1 MSTGNDGRTRS
12 DVLLVGSMP
21 YDDVEQVFRA
31 AGPALRGHAGWL
43 PDGEVNERKNWV
55 GMLPQFVYPENP
67 ALEETMAPP
76 EHELEQPDRDE
87 ARPPVEDIPGIW
99 NWRVRPGAQV
109 RFDNLRYGSFARNSY
124 GVFKRL
130 REEGVIEEGVR
141 FQVCLPAPNSA
152 INGFFEDPSQW
163 PELHRA
169 YQEGIDREIGTMLE
183 TIPAGDLV
191 IQYDLAWELVD
202 LAMGERNFF
211 AFWPKRTLEQKV
223 EEHAAQIESM
233 WQAVPDE
240 TLLGYHWCYGTWG
253 GWPMT
258 AMDDLALCVRMSNE
272 AVRRTGRRLDYV
284 HMPVVRRP
292 DASFFEPLDD
302 LDVGETKVFLGLV
315 HHTDGIEEFRE
326 RVELARRH
334 LPEFGIG
341 GVCGYGRVDP
351 GELDHVLRVHAACA
365 AEL

>member
-1 MSTGNDGRTRS
+1 VLELAVG
-12 DVLLVGSMP
+12 DV
-21 YDDVEQVFRA
+21 
-31 AGPALRGHAGWL
+31 
-43 PDGEVNERKNWV
+43 
-55 GMLPQFVYPENP
+55 
-67 ALEETMAPP
+67 
-76 EHELEQPDRDE
+76 

-99 NWRVRPGAQV
+99 NWRVRPGAQL
-109 RFDNLRYGSFARNSY
+109 RFDDLRYGSFARDSY
-124 GVFKRL
+124 EVFKRL
-130 REEGVIEEGVR
+130 RDEGVIEEGVR

-163 PELHRA
+163 PGLHRA
-169 YQEGIDREIGTMLE
+169 YQEGIDREIGKMLE

-211 AFWPKRTLEQKV
+211 AFWPKRTLEEKI
-223 EEHAAQIESM
+223 EEHAAQIETM
-233 WQAVPDE
+233 WQAVPE
-240 TLLGYHWCYGTWG
+240 EALLGYHWCYGTWG

-258 AMDDLALCVRMSNE
+258 AMEDLALCVRMSNE

-292 DASFFEPLDD
+292 DESFFAPLDH
-302 LDVGETKVFLGLV
+302 LDIGGTKVFLGLV
-315 HHTDGIEEFRE
+315 HHTDGIEDFRT
-326 RVELARRH
+326 RAELARRH

-341 GVCGYGRVDP
+341 GVCGYGRVEP
-351 GELDHVLRVHAACA
+351 SELDHVLQVHAACA